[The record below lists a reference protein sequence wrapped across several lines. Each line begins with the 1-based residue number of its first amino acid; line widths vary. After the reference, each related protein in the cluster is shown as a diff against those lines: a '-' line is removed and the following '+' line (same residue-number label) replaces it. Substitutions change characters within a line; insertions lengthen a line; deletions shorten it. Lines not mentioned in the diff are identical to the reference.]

1 MLRRLLTIVFLFG
14 FVVATSG
21 ACNEPEYK
29 TTQHAEKTEESEP
42 QDSSPGE
49 MVVE

>member
-1 MLRRLLTIVFLFG
+1 MLRRILTIAFLFG
-14 FVVATSG
+14 FAVALTG

-29 TTQHAEKTEESEP
+29 TTQHKEETHESEP
-42 QDSSPGE
+42 QDTSPGE